1 MDTVAKLV
9 SVYLRLALGTAFLSA
24 VAELRA
30 VAGTDTLGPFVL
42 KRNATPPLY
51 KCL

>member
-1 MDTVAKLV
+1 MT
-9 SVYLRLALGTAFLSA
+9 
-24 VAELRA
+24 LRA

-42 KRNATPPLY
+42 QRDATPPLY